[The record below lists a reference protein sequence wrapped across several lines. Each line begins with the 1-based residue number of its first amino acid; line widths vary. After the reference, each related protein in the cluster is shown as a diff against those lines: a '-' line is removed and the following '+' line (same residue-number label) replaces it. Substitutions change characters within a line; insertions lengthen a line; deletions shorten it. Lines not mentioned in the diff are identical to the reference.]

1 MKDKLRDEALHYHNQ
16 PFPGKLAV
24 VATKPMAT
32 QHDLA
37 LAYSPGVATPCE
49 AIARDPAQ
57 AANFTSR
64 SNLVAVVTNGTAV
77 LGLGNIGP
85 LAAKPVMEGK
95 AILFKKFSGVDA
107 FDIEVDELDP
117 DMFIETVARLE
128 PTFGGI
134 NLEDIKAPECFE
146 IERKLRERMDIP
158 VFHDDQHGTAIVVGA
173 AVTNGLR
180 VVGKDITTVKLVA
193 AGGGAACLACLDLLV
208 SMGLPREN
216 ITVVDLEG
224 VINRRRA
231 ASVDKYKA
239 RYAQD
244 TDARDLA
251 DVITGA
257 DIFLGLSAGGVLKAE
272 MVKVMAENPLILAL
286 ANPTPEIF
294 PDEARAVRPDAILAT
309 GRSDYP
315 NQVNNVLC
323 FPFLFRGALD
333 VVATDINE
341 EMKKAC
347 VKAIADLACS
357 EPSAEARNAYGG
369 ESLIFGPDYLIPK
382 PFDSRLISEVAP
394 AVAKAAME
402 SGVATRPI
410 DDLDTYKAG
419 LRRFVFR
426 SGTLMK
432 PVFESARSQPKRVVY
447 SDGEDERVLQAIQQ
461 ATDEGI
467 VTPTLVGRPEVIED
481 RIRRLGLR
489 IKADHE
495 FEIINPASDARY
507 KEYWETF
514 HSLLGRRGVSVEQAR
529 TVVRTSNT
537 VIACLTVKLGY
548 ADALLCGA
556 VGRFNNHLHH
566 VLSVIGRAQG
576 VHRCAAMSGLVLPN
590 GTFFIC
596 DTHVMPEPSAE
607 EIAQIAILCAEQV
620 RRFGVA
626 PKVALLSYSNF
637 GTSDLPSPRKMRR
650 AREILERE
658 APDLEVDG
666 EMHADSAL
674 SERIREKLFLGS
686 KLQGQANLLVMP
698 NLDAAHITFET
709 LKVLGGG
716 VPVGPI
722 LVGSSLPAHIMS
734 PSITVRGLMNLT
746 ALAVADAQSRAQDS
760 AAVGAAS

>member
-1 MKDKLRDEALHYHNQ
+1 MKDKLGAEALDYHSR
-16 PFPGKLAV
+16 PFPGKLAM

-49 AIARDPAQ
+49 KISEDPAT
-57 AANFTSR
+57 AAIYTTR
-64 SNLVAVVTNGTAV
+64 SNQVAVITNGTAV

-95 AILFKKFSGVDA
+95 AVLFKKFSGIDA
-107 FDIEVDELDP
+107 IDIEVNELDP
-117 DMFIETVARLE
+117 DMFVETVARLE
-128 PTFGGI
+128 PSFGGI
-134 NLEDIKAPECFE
+134 NLEDIRAPECFE

-173 AVTNGLR
+173 AVLNGLR
-180 VVGKDITTVKLVA
+180 VVGKDIADVKLVA
-193 AGGGAACLACLDLLV
+193 SGGGAACLACLDLLV
-208 SMGLPREN
+208 SMGLPKDH
-216 ITVVDLEG
+216 ITVVDRSGVVSEG
-224 VINRRRA
+224 RGG
-231 ASVDKYKA
+231 VDQYKA
-239 RYAQD
+239 RYARS
-244 TDARDLA
+244 TDAKELA
-251 DVITGA
+251 DVIPDA
-257 DIFLGLSAGGVLKAE
+257 DIFLGLSAGGVLKPA
-272 MVKVMAENPLILAL
+272 MVKAMADQPLILAL

-294 PDEARAVRPDAILAT
+294 PDEAKAVRPDAILAT

-347 VKAIADLACS
+347 VKAIADLACT
-357 EPSAEARNAYGG
+357 EPSAEVRNTYGG

-382 PFDSRLISEVAP
+382 PFDTRLISEIAP
-394 AVAKAAME
+394 AVAKAAID

-410 DDLDTYKAG
+410 EDLDAYKAG

-432 PVFESARSQPKRVVY
+432 PVFETARSQPKRVVY
-447 SDGEDERVLQAIQQ
+447 ADGEDERVLQAIQQ
-461 ATDEGI
+461 ATDDGI
-467 VTPTLVGRPEVIED
+467 VQPILVGRPEVIAD
-481 RIRRLGLR
+481 RIKKLGLR
-489 IKADHE
+489 IREERE
-495 FEIINPASDARY
+495 FEIINPNSDARY
-507 KEYWETF
+507 KEYWETY
-514 HSLLGRRGVSVEQAR
+514 HSLLGRRGISVEQAR
-529 TVVRTSNT
+529 TVVRTRNT
-537 VIACLTVKLGY
+537 VIACLTLKLGY
-548 ADALLCGA
+548 ADAVLCGA
-556 VGRFNNHLHH
+556 VGRYNDHLRHA
-566 VLSVIGRAQG
+566 LGIIGRARG
-576 VHRCAAMSGLVLPN
+576 VHRCAAMSGLVLPS

-620 RRFGVA
+620 RRFGVT

-637 GTSDLPSPRKMRR
+637 GTSDLPSPRKMAR
-650 AREILERE
+650 AREILELE

-674 SERIREKLFLGS
+674 SERIRDKLFMGS
-686 KLQGQANLLVMP
+686 KLKGQANLLVMP
-698 NLDAAHITFET
+698 NLDAANITFES

-716 VPVGPI
+716 VPVGPL
-722 LVGSSLPAHIMS
+722 LVGSALPVHIVS
-734 PSITVRGLMNLT
+734 PSISVRGIMNMT
-746 ALAVADAQSRAQDS
+746 ALAVADAQSRAPEP
-760 AAVGAAS
+760 AALADVS